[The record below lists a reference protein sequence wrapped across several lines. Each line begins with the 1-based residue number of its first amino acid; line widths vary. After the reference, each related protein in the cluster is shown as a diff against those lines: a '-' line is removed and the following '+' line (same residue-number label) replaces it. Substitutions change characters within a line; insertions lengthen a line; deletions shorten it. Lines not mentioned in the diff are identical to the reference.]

1 MGSNFHLSLP
11 CRDIEK
17 TKAFYSEILDSN
29 IGRNTNTWIDV
40 DLFGN
45 QITFTQSGDFNFDFK
60 NYRLGDQILPSF
72 HFGIII
78 NIDDFGQL
86 YSRLLQL
93 YIHRYVQFKISESR
107 LVQLDI
113 GVTLQT
119 TYMKAH
125 VGEHLSFFLKD
136 PNDYMIEF
144 KCFKNHSEVFKT
156 QK

>member
-86 YSRLLQL
+86 YSRL
-93 YIHRYVQFKISESR
+93 
-107 LVQLDI
+107 VQLDI

>member
-1 MGSNFHLSLP
+1 MNANFHLSLP
-11 CRDIEK
+11 CKEIEK
-17 TKAFYSEILDSN
+17 TKEFYSEILKTQ
-29 IGRNTNTWIDV
+29 IGRSTNNWIDI

-45 QITFTQSGDFNFDFK
+45 QITFTNSGDFNFEFK

-93 YIHRYVQFKISESR
+93 
-107 LVQLDI
+107 DI
-113 GVTLQT
+113 GVTIKT
-119 TYMKAH
+119 RFMENTI
-125 VGEHLSFFLKD
+125 GEHLSFFIKD

-144 KCFKNHSEVFKT
+144 KCFKNETEVFKS
-156 QK
+156 QN

>member
-78 NIDDFGQL
+78 NIDHFGQL
-86 YSRLLQL
+86 YSRLL
-93 YIHRYVQFKISESR
+93 
-107 LVQLDI
+107 QLDI

>member
-93 YIHRYVQFKISESR
+93 
-107 LVQLDI
+107 DI

-136 PNDYMIEF
+136 PNNYMIEF

>member
-93 YIHRYVQFKISESR
+93 
-107 LVQLDI
+107 DI